1 MTGMKLV
8 RAEGP
13 LLDQILDLTH
23 PIWADGLSRHNY
35 ARFNDAQMRTPWGKD
50 RLRRFALVD
59 DDGRL
64 LTSAKRYDVTVR
76 LDGREIEAI
85 ALGAVFT
92 PEDER
97 GNGYAPV
104 LIERLIEA
112 AREDGAE
119 LADSLFGDRHP
130 ILSAA
135 RFHDRYRKGS

>member
-1 MTGMKLV
+1 
-8 RAEGP
+8 
-13 LLDQILDLTH
+13 
-23 PIWADGLSRHNY
+23 
-35 ARFNDAQMRTPWGKD
+35 MRTPWGKD

-85 ALGAVFT
+85 GLGAVFT

-104 LIERLIEA
+104 
-112 AREDGAE
+112 
-119 LADSLFGDRHP
+119 ADRTPH
-130 ILSAA
+130 
-135 RFHDRYRKGS
+135 